1 MATFFA
7 IIGVIALFILG
18 KFIYDTYLTNNTT
31 RRWNV
36 YKRNHPEDAAKV
48 ERNGGLSFNNKS
60 QKTR

>member
-48 ERNGGLSFNNKS
+48 D
-60 QKTR
+60 